1 MEAFPKDMAFNSPE
15 NKWITVNY
23 NVASSVLNEIHNNYS
38 KYQVKGKQLQAY
50 TRKQFSYQ
58 AMKKK
63 LESIIDPILESVPKQ
78 VELKLPKLQ
87 KVDDNKSNELKLPKL
102 KKV

>member
-1 MEAFPKDMAFNSPE
+1 MAFNSPE

-23 NVASSVLNEIHNNYS
+23 NVASSVFSEIHNNYS

-50 TRKQFSYQ
+50 TKKQFSYES
-58 AMKKK
+58 MKKK
-63 LESIIDPILESVPKQ
+63 LESIIDPIVESVPKA
-78 VELKLPKLQ
+78 VELKLPKLN
-87 KVDDNKSNELKLPKL
+87 KVEDNKGLKLPKL